1 MSLMIKT
8 DTQAS
13 KPKYLKVGQV
23 VAVRVTAGGTLYG
36 ITDTVAFD
44 AAPAGGVTAT
54 GTLVVVGGAITGVAI
69 TNPGAGYL
77 VAPTATITT
86 ATGSDAVLTAVIA
99 PVVEDNSKIV
109 FVDVAEAQKTTNRV
123 KGIKTP
129 GWTKISSKTVDGQ
142 VRNSAEVLVAMSVAS
157 ATSGDAAE
165 VPVARSD
172 APATSGDA
180 ADDLVVAD
188 ADFAVTTQPVAQ
200 TVVAPDAVSFTVVVD
215 PAIGATYQWQV
226 QTAGAGAYVNIGPSG
241 VYTGAKT
248 DTLAIS
254 DSTGLNKNRYRV
266 IALDDTGTA
275 SVTSKGAQLTVT
287 A

>member
-1 MSLMIKT
+1 MAIWNNTDTQASKPKLWNKT

-23 VAVRVTAGGTLYG
+23 VAVRVADGGSLY
-36 ITDTVAFD
+36 DAANTVAFD

-54 GTLVVVGGAITGVAI
+54 GTLVVVGGTITGVTI

-77 VAPTATITT
+77 VTPAATITT
-86 ATGSDAVLTAVIA
+86 ATGSGAVLTAVIA

-129 GWTKISSKTVDGQ
+129 GWTKVSSKTVDGQ
-142 VRNSAEVLVAMSVAS
+142 VRNFAEVLVAMSVAS
-157 ATSGDAAE
+157 ATSGDAA
-165 VPVARSD
+165 
-172 APATSGDA
+172 
-180 ADDLVVAD
+180 DDLAVAD
-188 ADFAVTTQPVAQ
+188 ADFVVTTQPVAQ
-200 TVVAPDAVSFTVVVD
+200 TVVAPAAVSFTVVVD
-215 PAIGATYQWQV
+215 PATGATYQWQV
-226 QTAGAGAYVNIGPSG
+226 QTAGAGAYVNVGPAAA
-241 VYTGAKT
+241 YTGAT
-248 DTLAIS
+248 TATLAIS
-254 DSTGLNKNRYRV
+254 NSTGLNKNRYRV
-266 IALDDTGTA
+266 IALNDTGTA

>member
-157 ATSGDAAE
+157 ATS
-165 VPVARSD
+165 
-172 APATSGDA
+172 
-180 ADDLVVAD
+180 DDLVVAD

>member
-1 MSLMIKT
+1 MSLWNKT

-23 VAVRVTAGGTLYG
+23 VAVRVTDGGTLYD
-36 ITDTVAFD
+36 IANTVAFND
-44 AAPAGGVTAT
+44 APAGGVTAT

-86 ATGSDAVLTAVIA
+86 ATGSAAVLTAVIA

-109 FVDVAEAQKTTNRV
+109 FVDVAEAQKSTNRV

-129 GWTKISSKTVDGQ
+129 GWTKVSSKTVDGQ

-157 ATSGDAAE
+157 ATSD
-165 VPVARSD
+165 
-172 APATSGDA
+172 DA

-188 ADFAVTTQPVAQ
+188 ANFAVTTQPVAQ
-200 TVVAPDAVSFTVVVD
+200 TVVAPAAVSFTVVVD
-215 PAIGATYQWQV
+215 PATGATYQWQV
-226 QTAGAGAYVNIGPSG
+226 QTAGAGAYVNVGPSG
-241 VYTGAKT
+241 VYTGATT

-266 IALDDTGTA
+266 IALDDAGTA

>member
-1 MSLMIKT
+1 MSLWNMTDTQASKPNSLWNKT

-23 VAVRVTAGGTLYG
+23 VSVRVTNGGTRYDSE
-36 ITDTVAFD
+36 DTVAFTV
-44 AAPAGGVTAT
+44 APGGVTAT
-54 GTLVVVGGAITGVAI
+54 GNLVVVDGVITGVTI

-86 ATGSDAVLTAVIA
+86 DSGTDAVLTAVIA

-109 FVDVAEAQKTTNRV
+109 FVDVAEAQKTTNRA

-129 GWTKISSKTVDGQ
+129 GWTKVSSKTVDGQ

-157 ATSGDAAE
+157 ATSGDAA
-165 VPVARSD
+165 
-172 APATSGDA
+172 
-180 ADDLVVAD
+180 DDLVVAD
-188 ADFAVTTQPVAQ
+188 ANFTVTTQPVAQ
-200 TVVAPDAVSFTVVVD
+200 TVVAPAGVSFVVVVD
-215 PAIGATYQWQV
+215 PSVGASYQWQV
-226 QTAGAGAYVNIGPSG
+226 QTAGAGAYVNVGPTA
-241 VYTGAKT
+241 VYSGAKT
-248 DTLAIS
+248 DTLTIS
-254 DSTGLNKNRYRV
+254 NSTGLNKNRYRV
-266 IALDDTGTA
+266 IAMDDVRTA

>member
-1 MSLMIKT
+1 MSLWIKTDTQASKPKLWNKT

-13 KPKYLKVGQV
+13 KPKYLNVGQV
-23 VAVRVTAGGTLYG
+23 VTVRVTNGGSLYG
-36 ITDTVAFD
+36 SEDTVAFTV
-44 AAPAGGVTAT
+44 APDGGVTAT
-54 GTLVVVGGAITGVAI
+54 GTLVVVGGTITGVTI

-86 ATGSDAVLTAVIA
+86 ATGSSAILTAVIA

-109 FVDVAEAQKTTNRV
+109 FVDVAEAQKTTNRA

-129 GWTKISSKTVDGQ
+129 GWTKVSSKTVDGQ

-157 ATSGDAAE
+157 ATSGDA
-165 VPVARSD
+165 
-172 APATSGDA
+172 GDA

-188 ADFAVTTQPVAQ
+188 ANFTVTTQPVAQ
-200 TVVAPDAVSFTVVVD
+200 TVVAPAGVSFVVVVD
-215 PAIGATYQWQV
+215 PSAGASYQWQV
-226 QTAGAGAYVNIGPSG
+226 QTAGAGAYANVTDGG
-241 VYTGAKT
+241 VYSGAT
-248 DTLAIS
+248 TATLTIS
-254 DSTGLNKNRYRV
+254 NSTGLNKNRYRV
-266 IALDDTGTA
+266 IALNATGTA

>member
-1 MSLMIKT
+1 MAQWIMTDTQASKPKLWNKT

-23 VAVRVTAGGTLYG
+23 VAVRVADGGTLYDAD
-36 ITDTVAFD
+36 DTVAFD

-54 GTLVVVGGAITGVAI
+54 GTLVVVGGAITRVTI

-86 ATGSDAVLTAVIA
+86 ARGSDAVLTAVIA

-129 GWTKISSKTVDGQ
+129 GWTKVSSKTVDGQ
-142 VRNSAEVLVAMSVAS
+142 VRNFAEVLVAMSVAS
-157 ATSGDAAE
+157 ATSGDAA
-165 VPVARSD
+165 
-172 APATSGDA
+172 
-180 ADDLVVAD
+180 DDLAVAD
-188 ADFAVTTQPVAQ
+188 ANFAVTTQPVAQ
-200 TVVAPDAVSFTVVVD
+200 TVVAPAAVSFTVVVD
-215 PAIGATYQWQV
+215 PATGATYQWQV

-241 VYTGAKT
+241 AYTGAKT

-266 IALDDTGTA
+266 IALDDAGTA

>member
-1 MSLMIKT
+1 MSLWNKT

-23 VAVRVTAGGTLYG
+23 VAVRVTDGGTLYD
-36 ITDTVAFD
+36 IANTVAFD

-54 GTLVVVGGAITGVAI
+54 GTLVVVGGAITAVAI

-86 ATGSDAVLTAVIA
+86 ATGSAAVLTAVFA

-129 GWTKISSKTVDGQ
+129 GWTKVSSKTVAGQ

-157 ATSGDAAE
+157 ATSGDA
-165 VPVARSD
+165 
-172 APATSGDA
+172 T
-180 ADDLVVAD
+180 DDLVVAD
-188 ADFAVTTQPVAQ
+188 ADFVVTTQPVAQ
-200 TVVAPDAVSFTVVVD
+200 TVVAPAAVSFTVVVN
-215 PAIGATYQWQV
+215 PAAGATYQWQV
-226 QTAGAGAYVNIGPSG
+226 QTAGAGAYVNVANAG
-241 VYTGAKT
+241 VYTGAT
-248 DTLAIS
+248 TATLAVS
-254 DSTGLNKNRYRV
+254 NSTGLNKNRYRV
-266 IALDDTGTA
+266 IALNAAGTA

>member
-36 ITDTVAFD
+36 IANTVAFD

-86 ATGSDAVLTAVIA
+86 ATGSGAVLTAVIA

-129 GWTKISSKTVDGQ
+129 GWTKVSSKTVDGQ

-157 ATSGDAAE
+157 ATSGGAAE
-165 VPVARSD
+165 VPARSD

-180 ADDLVVAD
+180 AE

-200 TVVAPDAVSFTVVVD
+200 TVVAPAAVSFTVVVD
-215 PAIGATYQWQV
+215 PAAGATYQWQV
-226 QTAGAGAYVNIGPSG
+226 QKAGAGAYVNIGPSA
-241 VYTGAKT
+241 VYTGATT

-266 IALDDTGTA
+266 IALDDAGTA